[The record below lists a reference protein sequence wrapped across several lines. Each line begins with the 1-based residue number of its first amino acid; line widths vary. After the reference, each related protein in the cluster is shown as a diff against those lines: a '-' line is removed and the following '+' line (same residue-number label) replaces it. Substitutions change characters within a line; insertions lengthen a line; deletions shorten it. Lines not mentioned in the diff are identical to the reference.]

1 MRKLSIAEL
10 EAHHRG
16 PQFTSPLPGH
26 VVQKGGFRIYAEP
39 NFRTHDEP
47 GRHVHTV
54 PEIFV
59 IVQGSGVI
67 EIEGAE
73 VDKFQA
79 GEAVLFE
86 PGEDHH
92 LISRGAEPLVFVWLH
107 LAPEPAA

>member
-16 PQFTSPLPGH
+16 PTFTSVLPGH
-26 VVQKGGFRIYAEP
+26 VVQKGGFRVYAEP
-39 NFRTHDEP
+39 DFRTHDEP

-59 IVQGSGVI
+59 IVQGN
-67 EIEGAE
+67 GAIE
-73 VDKFQA
+73 VDGEEVEKFRA

-92 LISRGAEPLVFVWLH
+92 LISRGDEPLIFVWMH
-107 LAPEPAA
+107 LEPTSS